1 VDHFEPANRRVLTLK
16 PGKERLVANRH
27 PWIFAGAIA
36 RESGPENAAVA
47 DLVDPRGRHIAS
59 GFHSQHS
66 QIRLRALTFGD
77 AVLTAETIVDRLAAA
92 IARRHQPDR
101 ESLSPRLF
109 AGRGRHEAKRSAGEG
124 RSLVAQS
131 SQAPAPS
138 SAFGTFS
145 PAEKRGGEGL
155 SREDSLELPTNAF
168 RLVNAEGDDLSGII
182 IDRYNDILVI
192 EIANAGIEQL
202 RPLIIDVLQR
212 ELKPRGIWFKNDIPA
227 RKIEELSMQPEWVGE
242 GEPSTEIVEN
252 GLRFRV
258 DPPSGQKTGFFL
270 DQRENRQLARTLAE
284 GRRTLNL
291 FSYSGGFGVYAAAG
305 GAASVENVDISAPA
319 IEMARTNHA
328 LNGFEA
334 SFIVGDAFDYV
345 RKTTSRF
352 DLLICDPPAFAKSRG
367 DVDRAARGYKDINLF
382 AMKLLDIGAH
392 MLTFS
397 CSGHMPLDLFQKVI
411 FAAAQDAGRRVSFL
425 RRLTAAPD
433 HPVSLFCPEGE
444 YLKGF
449 LLEVR

>member
-1 VDHFEPANRRVLTLK
+1 VDLFETANRRILTLK

-36 RESGPENAAVA
+36 RESGPEDAAIA
-47 DLVDPRGRHIAS
+47 DLHDPRGRRIAS
-59 GFHSQHS
+59 GFHSRHS
-66 QIRLRALTFGD
+66 QIRLRSLTFGD
-77 AVLTAETIVDRLAAA
+77 EVLTEATIRERL
-92 IARRHQPDR
+92 IASLTRR
-101 ESLSPRLF
+101 SG
-109 AGRGRHEAKRSAGEG
+109 A
-124 RSLVAQS
+124 
-131 SQAPAPS
+131 
-138 SAFGTFS
+138 
-145 PAEKRGGEGL
+145 
-155 SREDSLELPTNAF
+155 NAT
-168 RLVNAEGDDLSGII
+168 RLVNAEGDDLSGMV
-182 IDRYNDILVI
+182 IDRYDDILVI

-202 RPLIIDVLQR
+202 RPLIINVLQS
-212 ELKPRGIWFKNDIPA
+212 ELKPRGIWFKNDIPP
-227 RKIEELSMQPEWVGE
+227 RKLEELSMTPEWIGE
-242 GEPSTEIVEN
+242 GEPSTEIREN

-270 DQRENRQLARTLAE
+270 DQRENRQLARVLAQ
-284 GRRTLNL
+284 GRRVLNL
-291 FSYSGGFGVYAAAG
+291 FSYSGGFGVYASAG

-334 SFIVGDAFDYV
+334 SFVIADAFDYV
-345 RKTTSRF
+345 RKTPSRF

-382 AMKLLDIGAH
+382 GMKLLDPGAH

-449 LLEVR
+449 LLEVK

>member
-1 VDHFEPANRRVLTLK
+1 MNLFETANRRILTLK
-16 PGKERLVANRH
+16 PGKERLIANRH

-36 RESGPENAAVA
+36 RESGPEDAAIA
-47 DLVDPRGRHIAS
+47 DLHDPQGRRIAS
-59 GFHSQHS
+59 GFHSRHS

-77 AVLTAETIVDRLAAA
+77 ELLTEATIRERLTAS
-92 IARRHQPDR
+92 IARR
-101 ESLSPRLF
+101 SG
-109 AGRGRHEAKRSAGEG
+109 A
-124 RSLVAQS
+124 
-131 SQAPAPS
+131 
-138 SAFGTFS
+138 
-145 PAEKRGGEGL
+145 
-155 SREDSLELPTNAF
+155 NAT
-168 RLVNAEGDDLSGII
+168 RLVNAEGDDVSGIV
-182 IDRYNDILVI
+182 IDRYDDILVI

-202 RPLIIDVLQR
+202 RPLIIDVLQNQLR
-212 ELKPRGIWFKNDIPA
+212 PRGIWFKNDIPP
-227 RKIEELSMQPEWVGE
+227 RKIEQLTMQPEWVGA
-242 GEPSTEIVEN
+242 GEPTTEIVEN

-270 DQRENRQLARTLAE
+270 DQRENRQLTRGLAQ
-284 GRRTLNL
+284 GRRVLNL
-291 FSYSGGFGVYAAAG
+291 FSYSGGFGVYSSAG

-328 LNGFEA
+328 LNGFDA
-334 SFIVGDAFDYV
+334 SFVVADAFDYV
-345 RKTTSRF
+345 RKTPSRF

-367 DVDRAARGYKDINLF
+367 DIDRAARGYKDINLF
-382 AMKLLDIGAH
+382 AMKLLDPGAH

-397 CSGHMPLDLFQKVI
+397 CSGHMTLDLFQKVI

>member
-1 VDHFEPANRRVLTLK
+1 MDHFDTANRRILTLK
-16 PGKERLVANRH
+16 PGKERLIANRH

-36 RESGPENAAVA
+36 RESGPDDAAIA
-47 DLVDPRGRHIAS
+47 DLHDPRGRRIAS
-59 GFHSQHS
+59 GFHSRHS

-77 AVLTAETIVDRLAAA
+77 EVLTEETIRERLSAS
-92 IARRHQPDR
+92 IARR
-101 ESLSPRLF
+101 SG
-109 AGRGRHEAKRSAGEG
+109 A
-124 RSLVAQS
+124 
-131 SQAPAPS
+131 
-138 SAFGTFS
+138 
-145 PAEKRGGEGL
+145 
-155 SREDSLELPTNAF
+155 NAT
-168 RLVNAEGDDLSGII
+168 RLVNAEGDDVSGIVV
-182 IDRYNDILVI
+182 DRYDDILVI

-202 RPLIIDVLQR
+202 RPLIINVLQS
-212 ELKPRGIWFKNDIPA
+212 ELKPRGIWFKNDIPP
-227 RKIEELSMQPEWVGE
+227 RKIEELSMQPEWMGE
-242 GEPSTEIVEN
+242 GEPSTEIREN

-270 DQRENRQLARTLAE
+270 DQRENRQLTRALAQ
-284 GRRTLNL
+284 GRRVLNL
-291 FSYSGGFGVYAAAG
+291 FSYSGGFGVYASAG
-305 GAASVENVDISAPA
+305 GASSVENVDISAPA

-334 SFIVGDAFDYV
+334 SFVVADAFDYV
-345 RKTTSRF
+345 RKTSSRF
-352 DLLICDPPAFAKSRG
+352 DLLICDPPAFAKSRS

-382 AMKLLDIGAH
+382 AMKLLDPGAQ

-449 LLEVR
+449 LLEVT

>member
-1 VDHFEPANRRVLTLK
+1 VDPFEIANRRILTLK

-36 RESGPENAAVA
+36 RESGPEDAAIA
-47 DLVDPRGRHIAS
+47 DLLDPRGRRIAS
-59 GFHSQHS
+59 GFHSRHS
-66 QIRLRALTFGD
+66 QIRLRAVTFGD
-77 AVLTAETIVDRLAAA
+77 EVLTSSTIVDRLSLA
-92 IARRHQPDR
+92 IARRHQFIPTLSEANWRDLAI
-101 ESLSPRLF
+101 ESAGDPRATPPANGHQIL
-109 AGRGRHEAKRSAGEG
+109 RSA
-124 RSLVAQS
+124 Q
-131 SQAPAPS
+131 
-138 SAFGTFS
+138 
-145 PAEKRGGEGL
+145 
-155 SREDSLELPTNAF
+155 DELGAV
-168 RLVNAEGDDLSGII
+168 RLVNAEGDDLSGIV
-182 IDRYNDILVI
+182 IDRYDDILVI

-227 RKIEELSMQPEWVGE
+227 RKIEELSMQPEWIGD
-242 GEPSTEIVEN
+242 GEPSTEIREN

-270 DQRENRQLARTLAE
+270 DQRENRQLSRTLAQE
-284 GRRTLNL
+284 RRVLNL
-291 FSYSGGFGVYAAAG
+291 FSYSGGFGVYAASG
-305 GAASVENVDISAPA
+305 GASSVENVDISAPA

-328 LNGFEA
+328 LNGFDRGFEA
-334 SFIVGDAFDYV
+334 SFVVADAFDYV
-345 RKTTSRF
+345 RKTASRF

-382 AMKLLDIGAH
+382 AMKLLDPGAH